1 MNRFRTKRRAKD
13 DSAAG
18 RSSED
23 SEPTLPKSSF
33 TFRRGK
39 KTQVE
44 EPKKEIDLATVLPSN
59 DDFRTSLLMTNL
71 SARFSMLRE
80 QDDPNTKIGKAS
92 DDSVLFPKRQSRM
105 ADFGYGT
112 GLGLSD
118 IAEVESI
125 KAPFMRADRAD
136 SFASDDASSTKS
148 GSVMT
153 RPKPTEGNNLFGGRQ
168 KVYKIPAG
176 SSGGLVGR
184 ALYEDDVALS
194 SFQRWRLAEKEKAYT
209 EEDQED
215 SAGDGDAEQARSDS
229 PPPVG
234 YNQKRET
241 SSTTSSASFRAR
253 NSTAATS
260 VVSQPPASVKDWQ
273 SVSTAPTS
281 ASSTPAVERSVT
293 RTRRLYEQGSSLD
306 QEPPSVISR
315 IDAFNRPRPFGSRT
329 PDLSANAP
337 SPTNSLFADRLG
349 FDKRSILTK
358 ASAPNLRS
366 ASPPTTASSV
376 GAMDLGIRVPA
387 QAESKLTFG
396 GAPPL
401 SPPISETGENPILPI
416 QPSDM
421 GKATALGVF
430 QKPSQPYDES
440 IYAQR
445 QIQLQQGRETPTQ
458 RLRAGSTASHAT
470 DRSRSASSAHR
481 QPFESKLEPI
491 KTQPSVEEEPHQ
503 TSFLF
508 DLDSPNSATDG
519 KVTLPVI
526 PPVNLQR
533 PADAEHP
540 ALRQSALPTPLSLGT
555 GPSNEP
561 SPISETP
568 SISVDKSMQLTPD
581 PSPVL
586 GQNSGLSGMVRQHLR
601 SESNTSSIYGAAP
614 SASGFDSQYPLESP
628 EPRQMPDDLMV
639 KSNPWGS
646 PEHEWTMSFYGDG
659 MKRADTSAP
668 TEVSSTD
675 AKPSENPGN
684 DVDNGTDEF
693 ANQLADARR
702 RVRER
707 LTSYVE
713 SDSSRP
719 ASPSPRLEPTKDNAI
734 PVPPNPLGASVIKPK
749 SSRGSLVDRSRSMV
763 TSQSKAMKMLGLGSS
778 SRGNSPG
785 PVRSSPDDK
794 DITPLAT
801 MEEIPKEEEPQERVS
816 RGEPESEVEPATAE
830 AQQEDNTHPGL
841 KAFRQARREL
851 QRRKDLEKLAQQ
863 QLSQTMQHHDQP
875 VDRSP
880 VMQSVPHEHVGQ
892 RTPSRERKPP
902 PVLYRQRAP
911 SDERIYGGNAPNSP
925 SAYASENDERSGSQ
939 TRNGRSPPN
948 PRPPQL
954 RNNTGPQ
961 DAQLGPLN
969 HSRPPMLRSPGLPG
983 TDIKRSP
990 IMPPQPYPGRGLASP
1005 IPSAHVLDR
1014 SRSTGNLAIH
1024 SGRPGYEPTSGQ
1036 PSPISPL
1043 PGAMGLPSS
1052 PYMGSP
1058 ATTPTTMGPRPRKP
1072 SAPQAPGFPTTT
1084 STLNESFKR
1093 VVDKRD
1099 ISEPTFVMSTS
1110 RVPTVNLPQSQD
1122 NGTQSRDESRSR
1134 SSSRGNNGAAPPVPP
1149 INPRRRREASRPEPG
1164 HDDELSAPHLPYAGQ
1179 TNSMTSEYSDDNR
1192 SAFSVSDDEESKGD
1206 QRRRLRKNNAEGQT
1220 FGGRMF
1226 GKMRDNSPPFVA
1238 KGPPASR
1245 AVVTGP
1251 KVNHGAN
1258 VPGGMF

>member
-23 SEPTLPKSSF
+23 SEAAPPKSSF

-44 EPKKEIDLATVLPSN
+44 EPKKEIDLATALPST

-105 ADFGYGT
+105 ADFGYGA

-125 KAPFMRADRAD
+125 KAPFMRTD
-136 SFASDDASSTKS
+136 SLASDDASSTKS
-148 GSVMT
+148 GSIMS
-153 RPKPTEGNNLFGGRQ
+153 RPKPAEGNNLFGGRQ

-176 SSGGLVGR
+176 SSGGLGGR
-184 ALYEDDVALS
+184 ALYDDDVPLS
-194 SFQRWRLAEKEKAYT
+194 SFQRWRLAEKEKAYAQ
-209 EEDQED
+209 EEQDD
-215 SAGDGDAEQARSDS
+215 SAGDGDAEPSRSDS
-229 PPPVG
+229 PPPAG

-241 SSTTSSASFRAR
+241 SSTTSSGSLRAR

-260 VVSQPPASVKDWQ
+260 VISQPTASIKDSQ

-281 ASSTPAVERSVT
+281 TSSTPAVERSVT
-293 RTRRLYEQGSSLD
+293 RTRRLYEQSSSQD
-306 QEPPSVISR
+306 QEPPSVMSR

-329 PDLSANAP
+329 PDLGNTNTP
-337 SPTNSLFADRLG
+337 SPTNSLFADRLI
-349 FDKRSILTK
+349 DKRSILTK

-366 ASPPTTASSV
+366 ASPPTTGSSM
-376 GAMDLGIRVPA
+376 GIMDLGIRVPA
-387 QAESKLTFG
+387 QADPKHTFG

-401 SPPISETGENPILPI
+401 SPPISEIGENPILPI
-416 QPSDM
+416 QPSDI

-430 QKPSQPYDES
+430 HKPNQPYDES

-445 QIQLQQGRETPTQ
+445 QIQLQQGRETPTR
-458 RLRAGSTASHAT
+458 RLRTESNASHGT
-470 DRSRSASSAHR
+470 DRSRSASSTHR
-481 QPFESKLEPI
+481 QPFESRLEPI
-491 KTQPSVEEEPHQ
+491 KTQPSVQEEPHQ
-503 TSFLF
+503 TSFLH
-508 DLDSPNSATDG
+508 DLDSPESATDG
-519 KVTLPVI
+519 KLSLPVI
-526 PPVNLQR
+526 PPVSLQR

-540 ALRQSALPTPLSLGT
+540 ALRQSALPTPLSFTLGA
-555 GPSNEP
+555 SNEP
-561 SPISETP
+561 SPISDAAP
-568 SISVDKSMQLTPD
+568 SISVKKSEQPTPD
-581 PSPVL
+581 PSPTI
-586 GQNSGLSGMVRQHLR
+586 GQNAGLSGMVRQHLR
-601 SESNTSSIYGAAP
+601 SESNASSIYGAEP
-614 SASGFDSQYPLESP
+614 SAPGYSSQYALDSP
-628 EPRQMPDDLMV
+628 EPRQNLADDLLA
-639 KSNPWGS
+639 KSNPWMS
-646 PEHEWTMSFYGDG
+646 PENEWTMSFYGDG
-659 MKRADTSAP
+659 MKRDL
-668 TEVSSTD
+668 SSRNE
-675 AKPSENPGN
+675 ASVPGSKPLDNAGN
-684 DVDNGTDEF
+684 DVDNESDEF

-719 ASPSPRLEPTKDNAI
+719 ASPSPRLEPVKDNGI
-734 PVPPNPLGASVIKPK
+734 PVPSNPLGVSVIKPK
-749 SSRGSLVDRSRSMV
+749 TSRGSLVDRSRSIV
-763 TSQSKAMKMLGLGSS
+763 AGQSKAMKMLGLGSS

-785 PVRSSPDDK
+785 PARSSPDEK
-794 DITPLAT
+794 DITPLET
-801 MEEIPKEEEPQERVS
+801 MEEIPKEEEPQER
-816 RGEPESEVEPATAE
+816 
-830 AQQEDNTHPGL
+830 EDANAHPGL

-851 QRRKDLEKLAQQ
+851 QRRKELEKLAQQ

-875 VDRSP
+875 GDQP
-880 VMQSVPHEHVGQ
+880 MVMQSASNEGVRQ

-911 SDERIYGGNAPNSP
+911 SDERSYGRNAPNSP
-925 SAYASENDERSGSQ
+925 SAHASSENSENERSGSQ
-939 TRNGRSPPN
+939 TRSGRSPPSN
-948 PRPPQL
+948 RPPRL

-961 DAQLGPLN
+961 DAQLGPHN
-969 HSRPPMLRSPGLPG
+969 AARPPMLRSPGLPG

-1005 IPSAHVLDR
+1005 VPSPHVLDR
-1014 SRSTGNLAIH
+1014 SRSATNLAIH
-1024 SGRPGYEPTSGQ
+1024 SGRPGYEQAGGQ

-1043 PGAMGLPSS
+1043 PGAVGLPPS
-1052 PYMGSP
+1052 PYLGSP
-1058 ATTPTTMGPRPRKP
+1058 AGTPTTLGPRPRKP
-1072 SAPQAPGFPTTT
+1072 SAPQSPAFPTTT
-1084 STLNESFKR
+1084 STLNESLKR

-1122 NGTQSRDESRSR
+1122 GGSESRSR
-1134 SSSRGNNGAAPPVPP
+1134 SSSRGNTGAAPPVPP
-1149 INPRRRREASRPEPG
+1149 INPRRRRPEAG
-1164 HDDELSAPHLPYAGQ
+1164 YDDELSAPHLPFAGQ

-1192 SAFSVSDDEESKGD
+1192 SAFSVSDDEDSKGD
-1206 QRRRLRKNNAEGQT
+1206 GRRRLRKNNGDGQT
-1220 FGGRMF
+1220 FGGRML

-1238 KGPPASR
+1238 KGPPAAR
-1245 AVVTGP
+1245 TVVSGNGP

-1258 VPGGMF
+1258 LPGGMF